1 MARKKTNKVIPYEWP
16 FTKERFEEVLS
27 NSFGNCKSIAM
38 QLGCSLEEVRSFIAQ
53 EKLETRVINERNK
66 LLSMAEF
73 ALAEKISKGD
83 TSSILFVLKT
93 LGHDDGWTEKD
104 SSTPLKLFD
113 PDNTVINVPDH
124 ETKEL
129 IEKVL
134 SGK

>member
-1 MARKKTNKVIPYEWP
+1 MTRKRAAKVIPYEWP

-27 NSFGNCKSIAM
+27 NSFGNCKSIAL
-38 QLGCSLEEVRSFIAQ
+38 QLGCSLDEVHSYISQ
-53 EKLETRVINERNK
+53 ERLETRLSNERNR
-66 LLSMAEF
+66 LLSMAEY
-73 ALAEKISKGD
+73 ALAEKITKGD

-93 LGHDDGWTEKD
+93 LGREDGWTEKETL
-104 SSTPLKLFD
+104 SSSKLFD

-129 IEKVL
+129 MEKII